1 MRIHHLRSGKTQMHA
16 SGQNI
21 AVDTSEHLPS
31 AKAASAD
38 HIPEIL
44 KLENMKIRKV
54 APEMGK
60 VKIQKKYIN
69 F

>member
-1 MRIHHLRSGKTQMHA
+1 MRIHKLRCGKTQMHA

-21 AVDTSEHLPS
+21 AVDTSEHLPG
-31 AKAASAD
+31 AKASSPE
-38 HIPEIL
+38 HIPEVL

-54 APEMGK
+54 APEMAK
-60 VKIQKKYIN
+60 IKIQKKYIN

>member
-1 MRIHHLRSGKTQMHA
+1 MHA

-21 AVDTSEHLPS
+21 AVDTSEHLPT

-44 KLENMKIRKV
+44 KLENMKIYKV
-54 APEMGK
+54 APEMAK
-60 VKIQKKYIN
+60 IKIQKKYIN